1 MANKQVTVAT
11 IKEMKQKGEPITMIT
26 AYDVAMSRNVNEAG
40 VDMILVGDSLGNV
53 ILGYN
58 STVPVTMDEMIHHT
72 KAVMRGNSTAL
83 VVGDMPFMSYQAS
96 IVDAMYNAAR
106 FLKETGCTAVKL
118 EGGSEVVP
126 LVERL
131 TQAGIPVC
139 AHIGLTPQSVN
150 QLGGFKVQGKDI
162 AAAQKMIDDAKAL
175 EAAGAFACVLECVPA
190 ALAAKVTA
198 ELKTMATIGIGAGN
212 GCDGQVLVVQDMLQM
227 TPGGFKPKMVRQ
239 FAQIGDA
246 IVDAFHASEMDRIDH
261 IGRYFHAR
269 RRVLVAYVTP
279 QLDAGSGLRRIGIGA
294 VGDLDSRAGRGLVLF
309 LAQRI
314 LLLIGA
320 RRDGNLG
327 PGRQDALQRIE
338 GEGLAVLLDLLEL
351 GFDLPIRLTIKR
363 KLLKRAGLLE
373 HREFVGVKHVIHT
386 LSHSSSLFP

>member
-96 IVDAMYNAAR
+96 IV
-106 FLKETGCTAVKL
+106 
-118 EGGSEVVP
+118 VP

-175 EAAGAFACVLECVPA
+175 EAAGAFACVLEC
-190 ALAAKVTA
+190 
-198 ELKTMATIGIGAGN
+198 
-212 GCDGQVLVVQDMLQM
+212 
-227 TPGGFKPKMVRQ
+227 
-239 FAQIGDA
+239 
-246 IVDAFHASEMDRIDH
+246 
-261 IGRYFHAR
+261 
-269 RRVLVAYVTP
+269 
-279 QLDAGSGLRRIGIGA
+279 
-294 VGDLDSRAGRGLVLF
+294 
-309 LAQRI
+309 QR
-314 LLLIGA
+314 
-320 RRDGNLG
+320 N
-327 PGRQDALQRIE
+327 
-338 GEGLAVLLDLLEL
+338 
-351 GFDLPIRLTIKR
+351 
-363 KLLKRAGLLE
+363 
-373 HREFVGVKHVIHT
+373 
-386 LSHSSSLFP
+386 